1 MAILIFLTVPWFYIN
16 FSEPLLLGYNV
27 GPHTL
32 LTVALGP
39 TVALAEGVHAA
50 ERVVAE
56 PVVVAADGL
65 VLVLTVDAALLHAVH
80 TRQQGHCEQ
89 TKHHS
94 LVEQSLYKESR
105 QISYLSKMI
114 ETGQRS

>member
-1 MAILIFLTVPWFYIN
+1 MSILNFLTIPWFYIN
-16 FSEPLLLGYNV
+16 FSEPLLLGYNL
-27 GPHTL
+27 GPQTL

-39 TVALAEGVHAA
+39 TVALAEGVHTA

-80 TRQQGHCEQ
+80 TRQQGHCEH

-94 LVEQSLYKESR
+94 LVEQSLCKE
-105 QISYLSKMI
+105 LK
-114 ETGQRS
+114 E